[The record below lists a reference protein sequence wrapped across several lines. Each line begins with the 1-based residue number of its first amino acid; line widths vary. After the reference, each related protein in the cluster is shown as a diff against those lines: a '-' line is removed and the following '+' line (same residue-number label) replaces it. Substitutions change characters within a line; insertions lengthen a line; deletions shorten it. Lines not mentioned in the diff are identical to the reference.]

1 MPTTI
6 LSLLVLMSVVLLL
19 RAEFANARSQIYIFK
34 PLTTILIMLVAL
46 TAAEPRGAFY
56 QYAIV
61 VGLVF
66 SLAGDILLVLPS
78 DRFIPGLVSFLLA
91 QIAYIV
97 AFVPGTQWLST
108 FWSPLPFVVYAVV
121 LLSVLLPHTGKMR
134 APVLMY
140 GVVIVTMAWRA
151 GERWLQLPGS
161 STLFAFVGA
170 ALFVLSDSSLAVNR
184 FVTKYRGER
193 LITLGLYYAAQWLIA
208 LSVSN

>member
-1 MPTTI
+1 MLTI
-6 LSLLVLMSVVLLL
+6 LSLLALLSLLLLL
-19 RAEFANARSQIYIFK
+19 RAEYAQARSRIYLFK
-34 PLTTILIMLVAL
+34 TLTTLFILLIAL
-46 TAAEPRGAFY
+46 TAFPVREAFY

-61 VGLVF
+61 IGLAF

-78 DRFIPGLVSFLLA
+78 DRFVAGLVSFLLA
-91 QIAYIV
+91 HLAYIV
-97 AFVPGTQWLST
+97 AFVPGTQFLST
-108 FWSPLPFVVYAVV
+108 FWSPLPYAVYAAV
-121 LLSVLLPHTGKMR
+121 LLWVLLPHTGKLR
-134 APVLMY
+134 VPVLVY

-161 STLFAFVGA
+161 NTLFAFVGA

-193 LITLGLYYAAQWLIA
+193 LVTLGLYYAAQWLIA